1 VCIDYGFE
9 SYSYVKADT
18 SLPPADGWSNTEL
31 CEGAP
36 PRLSCLLVAGCRR
49 TVGVALGSASTS
61 PWLCPY

>member
-9 SYSYVKADT
+9 SFSYVKADT

-49 TVGVALGSASTS
+49 TVG
-61 PWLCPY
+61 